1 LDLRNPRKKEK
12 KKARGFFPDTDD
24 YWRKIQNMSA
34 KFKYLELKFKYLA
47 TKCQNM
53 TVNSNVRDKI
63 QIK

>member
-1 LDLRNPRKKEK
+1 MTIGEK
-12 KKARGFFPDTDD
+12 SK
-24 YWRKIQNMSA
+24 NMSA

-53 TVNSNVRDKI
+53 TVNSNDRDKI